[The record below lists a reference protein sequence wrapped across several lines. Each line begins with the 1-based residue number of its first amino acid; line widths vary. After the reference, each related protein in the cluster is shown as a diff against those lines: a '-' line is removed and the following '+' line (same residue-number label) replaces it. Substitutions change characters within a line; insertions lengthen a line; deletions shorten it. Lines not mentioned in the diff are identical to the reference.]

1 MRASEFIIESQLIN
15 VFPDGV
21 IVLSGHLKNDRIPDR
36 KIQIGRVHTILKRA
50 AQRNRKEIM
59 AVPGQTSFVL
69 RRHGLAVPVIK
80 QETDVEGRY
89 KYFVTTAMD
98 NPNFK
103 VSSQLVID
111 VKE

>member
-1 MRASEFIIESQLIN
+1 MRATEFIIEGQLVN

-21 IVLSGHLKNDRIPDR
+21 IVLSGHLKKDRLKDR
-36 KIQIGRVHTILKRA
+36 NIQIGRVHTILKRA

-80 QETDVEGRY
+80 QETETPGY
-89 KYFVTTAMD
+89 FKYFVTTAMD
-98 NPNFK
+98 DPQFK